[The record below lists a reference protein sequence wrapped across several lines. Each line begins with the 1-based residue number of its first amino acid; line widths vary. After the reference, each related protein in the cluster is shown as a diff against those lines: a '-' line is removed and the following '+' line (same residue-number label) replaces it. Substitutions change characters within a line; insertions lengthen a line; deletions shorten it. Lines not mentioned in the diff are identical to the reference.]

1 MVSTAKIVVW
11 DVEEFVQA
19 VLAAPSGKC
28 RIRMSDRNDVDSA
41 FKFVSQGRGV
51 VWAELTA
58 PFGKCRFKVINSLS
72 EERYIYELG
81 EN

>member
-1 MVSTAKIVVW
+1 
-11 DVEEFVQA
+11 
-19 VLAAPSGKC
+19 
-28 RIRMSDRNDVDSA
+28 MSERNDVDSA